1 MTTAS
6 GKGDT
11 AELFSSIKLLI
22 PIINGDYFGSRH
34 CHILIQLGARAP
46 ACAIVGA
53 NYRFSLCTFPFFSIC
68 SFIFFYYLC
77 ILYLYA
83 MEKIKT
89 FFNWLRSCI
98 SPVYIVMLIAAFIL
112 WFSTKLGHTYTTDHD
127 VTVIIDGESY
137 DVNCKIKGKG
147 TALIYYT
154 ISSKRSCFTIPL
166 SDLTID
172 PTSGHVTAESM
183 KQALIQRMS
192 NIEVEAVGSVP
203 IIKGVVVAGEEHKN
217 DE

>member
-1 MTTAS
+1 MKKITCTVNKLS
-6 GKGDT
+6 VFSLHLS
-11 AELFSSIKLLI
+11 LFLYLLI
-22 PIINGDYFGSRH
+22 HLFLLSLHII
-34 CHILIQLGARAP
+34 
-46 ACAIVGA
+46 
-53 NYRFSLCTFPFFSIC
+53 
-68 SFIFFYYLC
+68 
-77 ILYLYA
+77 LYA

-89 FFNWLRSCI
+89 FFKWLRSCI

-147 TALIYYT
+147 TDLIYYT

-203 IIKGVVVAGEEHKN
+203 IIKGAVVAGEEHKKV
-217 DE
+217 E